1 MLLFITFLCEE
12 EDERLLNGKL
22 IGHELSLV
30 MDLDTQISVFG
41 FWMLFF
47 SEPTP
52 LY

>member
-30 MDLDTQISVFG
+30 MDLDMPKIG
-41 FWMLFF
+41 F
-47 SEPTP
+47 SKK
-52 LY
+52 